1 MNELI
6 SFNNQNAYLIV
17 SWNVDGYGDDI
28 HQWLL
33 QFVKDRRPDVVFLSE
48 TKKSEV
54 DLQVKFREFIN
65 YRAIINVHNPAR
77 YHGVAMLIRNDHSYE
92 QLSIT
97 MNIAVRKETKGNEA
111 GQGRIIAICLNRKMH
126 LIGSYT
132 PNSGRSDT
140 IKLQY
145 RTHTWD
151 PAFFNILEQFRKAG
165 PTMWIGDINVALDEI
180 DISKTTKQ
188 YAGFTP
194 EERANL
200 RAILTT
206 GNWVDIWRQQ
216 HPNDRVYTWCGA
228 PPRPNYGMRLDNII
242 VSESLRPK
250 ITNSFMITECPIS
263 ADHIPVCAEVS
274 I

>member
-1 MNELI
+1 M
-6 SFNNQNAYLIV
+6 NQNTYLIV

-48 TKKSEV
+48 TKKSAD
-54 DLQVKFREFIN
+54 DLQVRFRDFVDYHVIV
-65 YRAIINVHNPAR
+65 NVHNPAR
-77 YHGVAMLIRNDHSYE
+77 WHGVAMLIRNDHSYE
-92 QLSIT
+92 QLDIT
-97 MNIAVRKETKGNEA
+97 MNIPVRSDSKGNEA
-111 GQGRIIAICLNRKMH
+111 GLGRIIAICLNRQMH

-132 PNSGRSDT
+132 PNSGSSDL

-151 PAFFNILEQFRKAG
+151 PAFFNILEQLRKAG
-165 PTMWIGDINVALDEI
+165 PTMWIGDINVALTDI
-180 DISKTTKQ
+180 DVSNPKTMNQ
-188 YAGFTP
+188 YAGCTP
-194 EERANL
+194 GERANL

-206 GNWVDIWRQQ
+206 GNWTDIWRQQ

-228 PPRPNYGMRLDNII
+228 PPRPNYGLRLDNII
-242 VSESLRPK
+242 VSESLQSK